1 MGEAEA
7 PGGLTCRAAFL
18 SDIHLGTKACRAEDL
33 LAFLRNLQCDVI
45 YLVGDVVDGWKLKSG
60 WRWPASHSEV
70 VHELLAR
77 ARAGVKV
84 VYIPGNHDDR
94 LRAFLGVHFAGVE
107 VALDAVHVGADGRR
121 WLVAH
126 GDRFEEAHGRVSAF
140 IGDWGY
146 RLMLWTDRLVRRL
159 RARLELTPWSFA
171 AWVKARTPPLR
182 AHIDRFERAAAREA
196 RRRGLHGVICGHIH
210 QAALRDID
218 GVAYVNDGD
227 WVESCTAAV
236 EHLDGRIEVVGGAAP
251 RASVP
256 APRPFPPVPSASPW
270 PAPRTTAVNG

>member
-1 MGEAEA
+1 MGEGEA
-7 PGGLTCRAAFL
+7 PGDLKCRAAFL
-18 SDIHLGTKACRAEDL
+18 SDIHLGTRACRAEEL
-33 LAFLRNLQCDVI
+33 LAFLRNLQCDAI

-77 ARAGVKV
+77 SRAGVKV

-121 WLVAH
+121 WLVTH
-126 GDRFEEAHGRVSAF
+126 GDLFDDGHGPVSAF

-146 RLMLWTDRLVRRL
+146 RFILWIDGLLRRL
-159 RARLELTPWSFA
+159 HARLKLTPWSFS
-171 AWVKARTPPLR
+171 AWVKAQTPPVR

-196 RRRGLHGVICGHIH
+196 GRRGLHGVICGHIH

-236 EHLDGRIEVVGGAAP
+236 EHLDGRIEVVSQAAP
-251 RASVP
+251 PTIVAAHRAY
-256 APRPFPPVPSASPW
+256 PPVPSASPW
-270 PAPRTTAVNG
+270 PTPRASTANG